1 LEKGIAIQNIKAAF
15 QSAHKYDID
24 CCAYIMIGVPS
35 ETEEDIRLT
44 MRLIK
49 DIKPNHLHCSICT
62 PMPRTYL
69 YGKLM
74 GDGIITH
81 DYWLDFAINPDP
93 SFKTPF
99 ASQLYSAEELRRMQ
113 NTIQKQ
119 FYLNPRIILHEI
131 LKTRGLKQFNAKA
144 QMALKMLFH

>member
-1 LEKGIAIQNIKAAF
+1 MEKGITIQDIKTAF
-15 QSAHKYDID
+15 QAAHKHDID

-35 ETEEDIRLT
+35 ETEEDIRTT

-62 PMPRTYL
+62 PMPKTYL

-74 GDGIITH
+74 EDGLITQ

-99 ASQLYSAEELRRMQ
+99 ASQLYSAEKLRRMQ
-113 NTIQKQ
+113 NAIQKQ
-119 FYLNPRIILHEI
+119 FYFNPRIIFHEI
-131 LKTRGLKQFNAKA
+131 LKTRGLKQFTAKFR
-144 QMALKMLFH
+144 MALKMFYS